1 MHHDFFAWVRLL
13 LLIILILAFAVWVNT
28 VEPYIEQPEKPE
40 QEEQTYLD
48 QATTPTITLLKAEEA
63 TEPTLQHPME
73 EITPTTEAATIATE
87 PPTEPETEP
96 PTEPETE
103 PIYSA
108 PPYDYTEKDLEYL
121 ALVIY
126 QEAGGDMYS
135 DKTRLMVGTVVMNR
149 VADDRY
155 PDTIF
160 DVILQRSQY
169 GRLFWTGPMW
179 PSRRWE
185 AVEAHAV
192 ERAYTIAERILNGER
207 ALPADVIFQ
216 SEYIQGTEIVAH
228 QGGYYFCR

>member
-13 LLIILILAFAVWVNT
+13 LFFILILALALWCSIANT
-28 VEPYIEQPEKPE
+28 RYQMEQPEPE
-40 QEEQTYLD
+40 EPVQKEPIYIA
-48 QATTPTITLLKAEEA
+48 QATTPTEA
-63 TEPTLQHPME
+63 PAPRETEAPTETTIPETEPT
-73 EITPTTEAATIATE
+73 AATE

-96 PTEPETE
+96 IE
-103 PIYSA
+103 SA

-160 DVILQRSQY
+160 DVILQRGQY

-179 PSRRWE
+179 PARRWE

-228 QGGYYFCR
+228 QGGFYFCR

>member
-13 LLIILILAFAVWVNT
+13 LFMILILAFVIFCKIEEAKMY
-28 VEPYIEQPEKPE
+28 PEQPEPSE
-40 QEEQTYLD
+40 TEQTETPVSTTLE
-48 QATTPTITLLKAEEA
+48 AETAPEPTSSNPTEETTP
-63 TEPTLQHPME
+63 Q
-73 EITPTTEAATIATE
+73 TEAATIATE

-96 PTEPETE
+96 PTEP
-103 PIYSA
+103 IYTA
-108 PPYDYTEKDLEYL
+108 PPYEYTEKDLEYL

-149 VADDRY
+149 VADDRF

-160 DVILQRSQY
+160 DVILQRGQY
-169 GRLFWTGPMW
+169 GRLFWTGPTW
-179 PSRRWE
+179 PARRWE

-207 ALPADVIFQ
+207 ALPSDVVFQ
-216 SEYIQGTEIVAH
+216 SEYIQGEEIVAH
-228 QGGYYFCR
+228 QGGFYFCR